1 MTNEFVSTAPC
12 GDVESI
18 SIITRKKSK
27 VKINKGDGR
36 MKKDGELSLEQL
48 RQKLHISKRKAA
60 WMLQN
65 GVIPCRIVDTP
76 THLRYYVKEEDL
88 RAYMKHSITESKK
101 EFTRGQFSSRNKDAP
116 ETDEASGDEIS
127 VYSYLSKKDRN
138 KFERMLEKR
147 LAIYPD
153 AMTVKRVV
161 DIIGYSDKTIR
172 WHINKGRIFTILQD
186 RKFLV
191 SKYSLIKFLASDK
204 GFAMQP
210 KSEWHEKAI
219 RWFIKEMYKG

>member
-1 MTNEFVSTAPC
+1 
-12 GDVESI
+12 
-18 SIITRKKSK
+18 
-27 VKINKGDGR
+27 

-88 RAYMKHSITESKK
+88 RAYMKQSITESKK
-101 EFTRGQFSSRNKDAP
+101 EFTKGQLSSRNKESP
-116 ETDEASGDEIS
+116 ETDEASGDGIS
-127 VYSYLSKKDRN
+127 VYSYLSKRDRN
-138 KFERMLEKR
+138 KFERILEKR

-153 AMTVKRVV
+153 ALSVYRVAK
-161 DIIGYSDKTIR
+161 IIGYSERTIR
-172 WHINKGRIFTILQD
+172 WHIAKGRLFVTL
-186 RKFLV
+186 KENKYLV

-219 RWFIKEMYKG
+219 RWFREVMNK

>member
-1 MTNEFVSTAPC
+1 
-12 GDVESI
+12 
-18 SIITRKKSK
+18 
-27 VKINKGDGR
+27 

-88 RAYMKHSITESKK
+88 REYMRRSITESKK

-161 DIIGYSDKTIR
+161 DIIGYSEKTIR

-219 RWFIKEMYKG
+219 RWFIKEMYRG

>member
-1 MTNEFVSTAPC
+1 
-12 GDVESI
+12 
-18 SIITRKKSK
+18 
-27 VKINKGDGR
+27 

-48 RQKLHISKRKAA
+48 RVKLKISKRKAA

-88 RAYMKHSITESKK
+88 REYMRRSITESKK

-116 ETDEASGDEIS
+116 EANEASGDGIS

-191 SKYSLIKFLASDK
+191 SKFSLIKFLASDK

>member
-1 MTNEFVSTAPC
+1 
-12 GDVESI
+12 
-18 SIITRKKSK
+18 
-27 VKINKGDGR
+27 
-36 MKKDGELSLEQL
+36 MKKNGELSLEQL

-88 RAYMKHSITESKK
+88 REYMRRSITESKK

-116 ETDEASGDEIS
+116 ETDEVSGDGIS
-127 VYSYLSKKDRN
+127 VFAFLSRKDRN

-153 AMTVKRVV
+153 ALSVYRVAK
-161 DIIGYSDKTIR
+161 IIGYSERTIR
-172 WHINKGRIFTILQD
+172 WHIAKGRLFITL
-186 RKFLV
+186 KENKYLV
-191 SKYSLIKFLASDK
+191 SKYSLIKFLARS
-204 GFAMQP
+204 
-210 KSEWHEKAI
+210 I
-219 RWFIKEMYKG
+219 RASQCSLNQNGTRKRYVTL

>member
-1 MTNEFVSTAPC
+1 
-12 GDVESI
+12 
-18 SIITRKKSK
+18 
-27 VKINKGDGR
+27 
-36 MKKDGELSLEQL
+36 MKKNGELSLEQL

-88 RAYMKHSITESKK
+88 RAYMKQSITESKK
-101 EFTRGQFSSRNKDAP
+101 EFVRGQFSSRNKGAP
-116 ETDEASGDEIS
+116 EANEASGAEIS
-127 VYSYLSKKDRN
+127 VFAFLSRKDRN
-138 KFERMLEKR
+138 KFAKMLEKR

-153 AMTVKRVV
+153 ALSVYRVAK
-161 DIIGYSDKTIR
+161 IIGYSERTIR
-172 WHINKGRIFTILQD
+172 WHIAKGRLFATLQE
-186 RKFLV
+186 RKYLV

>member
-1 MTNEFVSTAPC
+1 
-12 GDVESI
+12 
-18 SIITRKKSK
+18 
-27 VKINKGDGR
+27 
-36 MKKDGELSLEQL
+36 MKKNGELSLEQL

-76 THLRYYVKEEDL
+76 THLRYYFKEEDL
-88 RAYMKHSITESKK
+88 REYMSRSITESKK
-101 EFTRGQFSSRNKDAP
+101 EFTRGQFSSRNKESP
-116 ETDEASGDEIS
+116 ETDEASGDGIS
-127 VYSYLSKKDRN
+127 VFAYLSRKDRN

-153 AMTVKRVV
+153 ALSVYRVAK
-161 DIIGYSDKTIR
+161 IIGYSERTIR
-172 WHINKGRIFTILQD
+172 WHIAKGRLFVTL
-186 RKFLV
+186 KENKYLV

-219 RWFIKEMYKG
+219 RWFIEVMNK

>member
-1 MTNEFVSTAPC
+1 
-12 GDVESI
+12 
-18 SIITRKKSK
+18 
-27 VKINKGDGR
+27 
-36 MKKDGELSLEQL
+36 
-48 RQKLHISKRKAA
+48 
-60 WMLQN
+60 MLQN

-88 RAYMKHSITESKK
+88 REYMSRSITESKK
-101 EFTRGQFSSRNKDAP
+101 EFTRGQFSSRNKESP

-161 DIIGYSDKTIR
+161 DIIGYSEKTIR

-191 SKYSLIKFLASDK
+191 SKFSLIKFLSSDK

-210 KSEWHEKAI
+210 KSKWHEKAI
-219 RWFIKEMYKG
+219 RWFIKEMYK

>member
-1 MTNEFVSTAPC
+1 
-12 GDVESI
+12 
-18 SIITRKKSK
+18 
-27 VKINKGDGR
+27 
-36 MKKDGELSLEQL
+36 MKKNGELSLEQL

-88 RAYMKHSITESKK
+88 RAYMKQSITESKK

-116 ETDEASGDEIS
+116 QTEETCGAEIS
-127 VYSYLSKKDRN
+127 VFAFLSRKDRN
-138 KFERMLEKR
+138 KFAKMLEKR

-153 AMTVKRVV
+153 AMDIKRIAS
-161 DIIGYSDKTIR
+161 IIGYSDSTLRKHVR
-172 WHINKGRIFTILQD
+172 KGHLFAMMQD
-186 RKFLV
+186 RKYLV
-191 SKYSLIKFLASDK
+191 SKFSLIKFLSSDK

-219 RWFIKEMYKG
+219 RWFIKEMYKA

>member
-1 MTNEFVSTAPC
+1 MS
-12 GDVESI
+12 
-18 SIITRKKSK
+18 R
-27 VKINKGDGR
+27 
-36 MKKDGELSLEQL
+36 
-48 RQKLHISKRKAA
+48 
-60 WMLQN
+60 
-65 GVIPCRIVDTP
+65 
-76 THLRYYVKEEDL
+76 
-88 RAYMKHSITESKK
+88 SITESKK
-101 EFTRGQFSSRNKDAP
+101 EFTRGQFSSRNKESP
-116 ETDEASGDEIS
+116 ETDEASGDGIS

-161 DIIGYSDKTIR
+161 DIIGYSEKTIR

-210 KSEWHEKAI
+210 KSEWHAKAI
-219 RWFIKEMYKG
+219 RWFVEVMYK

>member
-1 MTNEFVSTAPC
+1 
-12 GDVESI
+12 
-18 SIITRKKSK
+18 
-27 VKINKGDGR
+27 
-36 MKKDGELSLEQL
+36 MKKNGELSLEQL

-60 WMLQN
+60 WMLNN
-65 GVIPCRIVDTP
+65 GVIPCRIVNTP

-88 RAYMKHSITESKK
+88 REYMKQSITESKK

-116 ETDEASGDEIS
+116 ETNEVSGDEIN
-127 VYSYLSKKDRN
+127 VYSYLSKKERN
-138 KFERMLEKR
+138 RFERMLEKR

-153 AMTVKRVV
+153 VMDIKRIVS
-161 DIIGYSDKTIR
+161 IIGYTDRTIR
-172 WHINKGRIFTILQD
+172 WHIGKGRIFAIIQD
-186 RKFLV
+186 RKYLV

-219 RWFIKEMYKG
+219 KWFVKEMNKG